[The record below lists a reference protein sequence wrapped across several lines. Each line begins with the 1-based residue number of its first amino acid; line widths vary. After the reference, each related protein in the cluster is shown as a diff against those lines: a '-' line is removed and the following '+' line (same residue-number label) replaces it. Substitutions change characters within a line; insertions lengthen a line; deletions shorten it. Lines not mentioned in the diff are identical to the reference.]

1 MKSPITWTDDKTIA
15 TLLLEYGNLSS
26 ELQLKAFNEN
36 FNNKEML
43 QSLMLTADH
52 EALIRTFASMIER
65 NNQVLLM
72 HLEKLGVLPKE

>member
-52 EALIRTFASMIER
+52 EAMIRTFASMIER

-72 HLEKLGVLPKE
+72 HLEKLGVLPKG

>member
-52 EALIRTFASMIER
+52 EAMIRTFASMIER